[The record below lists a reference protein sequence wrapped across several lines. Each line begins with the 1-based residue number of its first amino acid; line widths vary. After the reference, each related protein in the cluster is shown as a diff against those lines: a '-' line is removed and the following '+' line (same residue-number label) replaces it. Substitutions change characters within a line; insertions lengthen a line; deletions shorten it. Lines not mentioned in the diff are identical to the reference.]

1 MKYNIIQT
9 ENYLIIAEDCKINV
23 GDYGIGYAHGIN
35 GIGEGWFLFLH
46 DDSNKARLN
55 VLCEDTKKVIAHLP
69 LRSSPVLNKVDL
81 LMPIE
86 KDNIDRLAN
95 EYNNV
100 PKLDAEFIRA
110 AFKGGFRKAKEL
122 YKYTEENLRKAYDFG
137 SYNHHAQFTHEYDEQ
152 KNSHMQSLK
161 EPRYPIEFEFEFTKL
176 KTEDLGNGF
185 SEYEFPIQ
193 TIWIGKYIF

>member
-9 ENYLIIAEDCKINV
+9 ENNLIIAEDCKINV
-23 GDYGIGYAHGIN
+23 GEYGIGYAHGIN

-86 KDNIDRLAN
+86 KDNID
-95 EYNNV
+95 
-100 PKLDAEFIRA
+100 
-110 AFKGGFRKAKEL
+110 
-122 YKYTEENLRKAYDFG
+122 
-137 SYNHHAQFTHEYDEQ
+137 
-152 KNSHMQSLK
+152 
-161 EPRYPIEFEFEFTKL
+161 
-176 KTEDLGNGF
+176 
-185 SEYEFPIQ
+185 
-193 TIWIGKYIF
+193 